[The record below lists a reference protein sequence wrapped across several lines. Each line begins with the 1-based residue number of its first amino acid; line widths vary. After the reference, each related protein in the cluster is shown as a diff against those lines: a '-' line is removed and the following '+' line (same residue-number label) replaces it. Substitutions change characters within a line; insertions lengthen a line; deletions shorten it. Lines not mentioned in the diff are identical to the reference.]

1 MLRWGSHRFAPIAC
15 VFLSALA
22 GAQGVTERTERFDQ
36 FSVRPFVELE
46 PGFTAA
52 PRETFTLEMS
62 GIGRRPVEVVAV
74 ELNGRKLS
82 ASAWSVQLSKLVII
96 PNADLRVGLNR
107 FVVRYNHPSD
117 PRHAESDNPVAHA
130 FQVNHQPV
138 PVHVALGDQ
147 GELIVEGSRRF
158 VRAGYRSG
166 QTDRFA
172 AALPSARA
180 AGFNMVHDYRF
191 ENYDLSKGT
200 GEFVE
205 EARAYLRSAQE
216 LGLGVFFGLPRS
228 AVRNYDEDRLSEIVA
243 GLSGERA
250 LWMWYIYD
258 EPSQATLGV
267 EQASRVY
274 NLMRRLDPNRPSI
287 MLVNRVPEMLVY
299 HPFCDVLWYDRYPI
313 IATTEALSSLSPI
326 AAALQKT
333 RQSVGLRKPVWPV
346 LQVHDNKGSPSLR
359 SRRPGLPAPDDE
371 NHRPNEAEIRA
382 QAHLAIA
389 LDSMG
394 VVYYWAPQSWY
405 SMESDTPKVWNT
417 LSRVVRELQGLEP
430 VLLSTETPPAVTA
443 TGDNKVLLWKRRHD
457 GRIYVGLINTSLHAA
472 QPVTLRMPFKD
483 GSRRVLLGD
492 GRAEFG
498 TKEILIKLPPAGVT
512 VLIAELP

>member
-1 MLRWGSHRFAPIAC
+1 MSR
-15 VFLSALA
+15 
-22 GAQGVTERTERFDQ
+22 
-36 FSVRPFVELE
+36 E
-46 PGFTAA
+46 PGRICAA
-52 PRETFTLEMS
+52 PRSWGSES
-62 GIGRRPVEVVAV
+62 SSVCHVGSP
-74 ELNGRKLS
+74 ELR
-82 ASAWSVQLSKLVII
+82 
-96 PNADLRVGLNR
+96 
-107 FVVRYNHPSD
+107 
-117 PRHAESDNPVAHA
+117 
-130 FQVNHQPV
+130 
-138 PVHVALGDQ
+138 
-147 GELIVEGSRRF
+147 EG
-158 VRAGYRSG
+158 
-166 QTDRFA
+166 
-172 AALPSARA
+172 
-180 AGFNMVHDYRF
+180 GF
-191 ENYDLSKGT
+191 
-200 GEFVE
+200 
-205 EARAYLRSAQE
+205 
-216 LGLGVFFGLPRS
+216 
-228 AVRNYDEDRLSEIVA
+228 SEIVA

-472 QPVTLRMPFKD
+472 QPVTLACRSRMA
-483 GSRRVLLGD
+483 
-492 GRAEFG
+492 RAGCCSATDVRNSVRKRFSSSCR
-498 TKEILIKLPPAGVT
+498 LPVSLSSSPSCR
-512 VLIAELP
+512 ELPVGVRGHPNAR